1 MGSHG
6 YQVCERVQ
14 PGPQRLVTIYGGA
27 SLDFG
32 ATETQ
37 PSRSN
42 SNLEIHRLFI
52 GEARNGEASD
62 DCPFQACLLAKLP
75 EARLLRR
82 FVQLDPTAGKYAVL
96 LAGLFASDDEYLAA
110 LDNDRNCP
118 NSHAKDSSPDSR
130 RHVVVASWMSRNL
143 GVAKRMRY
151 ATPSDPLAT
160 GEGDEHRQV
169 GIPPA
174 GRLVRA

>member
-42 SNLEIHRLFI
+42 SNLEIHSLFI

-110 LDNDRNCP
+110 VDNDRNCP

-130 RHVVVASWMSRNL
+130 RHVGGCYLDVS
-143 GVAKRMRY
+143 
-151 ATPSDPLAT
+151 
-160 GEGDEHRQV
+160 
-169 GIPPA
+169 
-174 GRLVRA
+174 

>member
-42 SNLEIHRLFI
+42 SNLEICRLFI
-52 GEARNGEASD
+52 GEARTGDASD

-82 FVQLDPTAGKYAVL
+82 FARLDPTAGKYAVL
-96 LAGLFASDDEYLAA
+96 LAGLFTSDDEHLAA
-110 LDNDRNCP
+110 VDHDRNCP
-118 NSHAKDSSPDSR
+118 NSHANDSSPEI
-130 RHVVVASWMSRNL
+130 HLAMWVAAAWLSRNL
-143 GVAKRMRY
+143 DV
-151 ATPSDPLAT
+151 S
-160 GEGDEHRQV
+160 
-169 GIPPA
+169 
-174 GRLVRA
+174 